1 MTRNHSNRVMAAHPG
16 HAQTASPLS
25 ESKHENSER
34 LSRQQA
40 AERLTDVAY
49 ALMTGDPLRL
59 GPDRQVTVPIAD
71 EVVLRRESRS
81 NGGRVQLELEL
92 SWSTAK
98 AQDC

>member
-1 MTRNHSNRVMAAHPG
+1 
-16 HAQTASPLS
+16 LS

-49 ALMTGDPLRL
+49 ALMMGDPLEL
-59 GPDRQVTVPIAD
+59 GPDRTATAPIAD

-81 NGGRVQLELEL
+81 KGDRVELELEL
-92 SWSTAK
+92 SWSATK
-98 AQDC
+98 AHDH